1 MKKIFTILL
10 LLCTYEIVSAQQI
23 KLASK
28 STKTIHS
35 ASENLERKI
44 YVQLPMD
51 YGKVNKRYPII
62 LLFDAQDQSLYNY
75 TSSVVDRLTWTNDIP
90 EAILVGVVQ
99 NDRSKELNFER
110 NENSSLQFLDFI
122 KNDLLGYLNKSY
134 SLNGYYMLIGHSLG
148 GQFVTNA
155 MLTYPEIFKSAISI
169 SGALNYPNQDNVIKS
184 KILSKIDDYLANTP
198 DDKFKHQ
205 KYYFSSG
212 DDGYQESGFKLGA
225 MLVDSSLKD
234 NKPNL
239 KAWHFELLK
248 GFNHMTTPL
257 VSIPAGLLFVFQD
270 WHFSD
275 SLAMDVLLYNK
286 KDPLDVLQGK
296 KEKIAK
302 SYGNEI
308 ELPYN
313 SYAQFASYYLSKGEI
328 NKAELLLNRLIK
340 LYPHDD
346 ETYSLMAEVAIKR
359 GKFEDAIDY
368 YKKAQSKS
376 SKDKYAEKINSLMK

>member
-28 STKTIHS
+28 SIKTIHS

-169 SGALNYPNQDNVIKS
+169 SGALNYPNQDNVVKS

-198 DDKFKHQ
+198 DDKFKYQ

-234 NKPNL
+234 NKPHL

-257 VSIPAGLLFVFQD
+257 VSIPAGLIFVFQD

-340 LYPHDD
+340 LYPNDD

-376 SKDKYAEKINSLMK
+376 SIDKYAEKIKSLMK

>member
-28 STKTIHS
+28 SIKTIHS

-62 LLFDAQDQSLYNY
+62 LLFDAQDQSLYSY

-90 EAILVGVVQ
+90 EAIFVGVVQ

-169 SGALNYPNQDNVIKS
+169 SGALNYPNQDNVVKS

-198 DDKFKHQ
+198 DDKFKYQ

-234 NKPNL
+234 NKPHL

-257 VSIPAGLLFVFQD
+257 VSIPAGLIFVFQD

-340 LYPHDD
+340 LYPNDD

-376 SKDKYAEKINSLMK
+376 SIDKYAEKIKSLMK